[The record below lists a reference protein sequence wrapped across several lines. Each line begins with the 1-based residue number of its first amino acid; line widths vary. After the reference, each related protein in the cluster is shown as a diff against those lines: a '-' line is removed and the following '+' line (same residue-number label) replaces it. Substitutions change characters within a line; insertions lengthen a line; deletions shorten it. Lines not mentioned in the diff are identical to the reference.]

1 MGYYVYILRSE
12 VDGTYYK
19 GSTEDPVSR
28 LQDHNDGRSFYTSG
42 KRPWQMV
49 YLEQMPDK
57 REMLIREK
65 KLKRGN
71 KEYFEELISG
81 EKNIVSQFF

>member
-1 MGYYVYILRSE
+1 SE

-28 LQDHNDGRSFYTSG
+28 LQDHNSGRSTYTSG
-42 KRPWQMV
+42 KRPWVMV
-49 YLEQMPDK
+49 YLEEMPDK

-71 KEYFEELISG
+71 KEYFEKLISG
-81 EKNIVSQFF
+81 DKNIVSQFF